1 MIASKLAALSQISF
15 VTKTNRDSYTCVV
28 SGWQLTCLLAV
39 VITLPLVFTIFKRGF
54 QFNDVQAKCGL
65 IFFEAREYVTD
76 QVALCVSFASDW
88 RRKWH
93 DFSGPI
99 TDHRDA
105 KQCSSG

>member
-65 IFFEAREYVTD
+65 SRGANNLCQKIFTA
-76 QVALCVSFASDW
+76 
-88 RRKWH
+88 
-93 DFSGPI
+93 
-99 TDHRDA
+99 
-105 KQCSSG
+105 